1 MWPTDT
7 ALKLLQLI
15 RLVMLELES
24 KPSADSP
31 MEAERASSGG
41 FRQSEIESEIA
52 TACNHALAILLQ
64 IAQLNLQC
72 APTGWLRTTIVI
84 S

>member
-1 MWPTDT
+1 MRW
-7 ALKLLQLI
+7 
-15 RLVMLELES
+15 LVMLLLES

-31 MEAERASSGG
+31 MEVERASSGG

>member
-1 MWPTDT
+1 M
-7 ALKLLQLI
+7 LQ
-15 RLVMLELES
+15 LES
-24 KPSADSP
+24 KPTADSP
-31 MEAERASSGG
+31 MEAESASGGG

-52 TACNHALAILLQ
+52 TACNHALAILLK

-72 APTGWLRTTIVI
+72 APTGRLGTTIVI